1 MPDNIRVRYAPSPTG
16 YPHIGNIRTAFFNWL
31 FARHNGGRFI
41 VRIEDTDQER
51 LVPGAVD
58 AILDGLAWLDLD
70 WDEGPRVGG
79 DFGSYF
85 QSERLPIYHENAER
99 LIAQGDAYR
108 CYCTVERLNQMRE
121 EQKRAKSPHLRYD
134 RRCRYLD
141 PAEIRRQES
150 AGAPSVVRFA
160 SPDSGLTRLN
170 DLIRDEVEWQNELL
184 DDFILLKSD
193 GFPTYHLAVVTDDHL
208 MQISH
213 VLRAEEWLP
222 SAPRHL
228 LLCQALGYPLP
239 QYGHL
244 PMILGPD
251 RSKLSKRH
259 GATAIME
266 YRDAGYLPAALRNF
280 MALLGW
286 SLDDK
291 TEVMPLATIRDQFTL
306 DRVGKPA
313 AIFDRDKL
321 DWMNGIYIRE
331 LSDDALAAAM
341 LPWLEKDL
349 PPELLPVDLDY
360 LTQIAP
366 LVRERLKLL
375 TEAAEMTAYFFTPQP
390 DYNPADLIQ
399 RGMTAAET
407 AAALTRALD
416 TLNAAPD
423 FTGPALEELL
433 RAVGAE
439 LNLTPRRF
447 FGALRTAVTGRS
459 VSPPLFDTIA
469 VLGRDRVIARLQ
481 WASNALPAAE

>member
-1 MPDNIRVRYAPSPTG
+1 MPPDIRVRYAPSPTG
-16 YPHIGNIRTAFFNWL
+16 YPHIGNIRTALFNWL

-58 AILDGLAWLDLD
+58 GILDGLDWLDID

-108 CYCTVERLNQMRE
+108 CYCTVERLLALRE

-134 RRCRYLD
+134 RRCRTLTA
-141 PAEIRRQES
+141 AERRRLET
-150 AGAPSVVRFA
+150 ANTPSVVRFA
-160 SPDSGLTRLN
+160 SPDSGFTRLN
-170 DLIRDEVEWQNELL
+170 DLIRDEVEWQNDLL

-222 SAPRHL
+222 SVPRHL
-228 LLCQALGYPLP
+228 LLYQALGYPLP

-259 GATAIME
+259 GATSIME
-266 YRDAGYLPAALRNF
+266 YRDDGYLPTALRNF

-291 TEVMPLATIRDQFTL
+291 TEVMSLATMRDHFTL

-313 AIFDRDKL
+313 AIFDREKL
-321 DWMNGIYIRE
+321 SWMNGVYIRE
-331 LSDDALAAAM
+331 LSDTALAAAM
-341 LPWLEKDL
+341 LPYLERDL

-375 TEAAEMTAYFFTPQP
+375 SESAAITAYFFEPQP
-390 DYNPADLIQ
+390 QYDPADLIQ

-407 AAALTRALD
+407 SDALSRALE
-416 TLNAAPD
+416 TLTAAPD
-423 FTGPALEELL
+423 FSGPALEELL
-433 RAVGAE
+433 RAVGEE

-447 FGALRTAVTGRS
+447 FGALRTAATGRS

-469 VLGRDRVIARLQ
+469 ILGRDRVTSRLH
-481 WASNALPAAE
+481 WAINALPAD